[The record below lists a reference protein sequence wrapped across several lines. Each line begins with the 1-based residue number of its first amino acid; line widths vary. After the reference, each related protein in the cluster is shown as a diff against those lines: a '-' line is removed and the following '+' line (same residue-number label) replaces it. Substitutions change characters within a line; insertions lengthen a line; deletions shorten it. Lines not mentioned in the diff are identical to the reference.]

1 MAAPVTRAP
10 GADDDSDSAAVAEGA
25 VRAGAPI
32 ATTLDLGGR
41 RYDLT
46 HRALVMGI
54 LNRTPDSFYDKG
66 ATFEPDKLYARAEQL
81 VADGA
86 DILDIGG
93 VKAGPGPTVTEAEE
107 LDRVV
112 PVVAGLVAR
121 FGTPVSVD
129 TWSASVARASYAE
142 GAVMGNDIS
151 GLADPDYAA
160 AAAEHGAAVVVTHIR
175 LAPRVA
181 DPDPHYGDV
190 VHDVARFL
198 RDRATRA
205 RAAGIPAERIVLDAG
220 LDLGKTAEQSLTLLR
235 ASPTL
240 AGLGYPLLLSASNK
254 TFLGKVLDLELTE
267 RRAASIGAA
276 ALGIAWGCRIV
287 RVHDVKGTCR
297 ARDVLTAVGE
307 AE

>member
-1 MAAPVTRAP
+1 MAAPATGAAHTDAAP
-10 GADDDSDSAAVAEGA
+10 LPH
-25 VRAGAPI
+25 APL
-32 ATTLDLGGR
+32 LDLGGR

-54 LNRTPDSFYDKG
+54 LNRTPDSFYDQG
-66 ATFEPDKLYARAEQL
+66 VTFELDKLYGRAELL

-93 VKAGPGPTVTEAEE
+93 VKAGPGPEVTEPEE
-107 LDRVV
+107 LDRVA

-121 FGTPVSVD
+121 FDTPVSVD
-129 TWSASVARASYAE
+129 TWRASVARASFAE

-151 GLADPDYAA
+151 GLADPDYVP
-160 AAAEHGAAVVVTHIR
+160 AAAEHDAAVVITHIR
-175 LAPRVA
+175 LAPRVP
-181 DPDPHYGDV
+181 DPDPHYVDV
-190 VHDVARFL
+190 VADVARFL
-198 RDRATRA
+198 AERADGA
-205 RAAGIPAERIVLDAG
+205 RAAGLPAERIVLDAG

-235 ASPTL
+235 ASATL
-240 AGLGYPLLLSASNK
+240 AALGYPLLLSASNK

-267 RRAASIGAA
+267 RREASIGAA

-297 ARDVLTAVGE
+297 ARDVLAAISE

>member
-1 MAAPVTRAP
+1 MAAP
-10 GADDDSDSAAVAEGA
+10 AAVATA
-25 VRAGAPI
+25 
-32 ATTLDLGGR
+32 LDLGGR

-66 ATFEPDKLYARAEQL
+66 ATYDLDKLYTRADEL

-93 VKAGPGPTVTEAEE
+93 VKAGPGPEVTEPEE

-112 PVVAGLVAR
+112 PVVAGLTAR
-121 FGTPVSVD
+121 FDTPVSVD
-129 TWSASVARASYAE
+129 TWRASVARASYAE

-151 GLADPDYAA
+151 GLADPDYAP
-160 AAAEHGAAVVVTHIR
+160 AAAEHGAAVVITHIR
-175 LAPRVA
+175 IAPRVA
-181 DPDPHYGDV
+181 DPEPHYDDV

-198 RDRATRA
+198 SD
-205 RAAGIPAERIVLDAG
+205 RAAGARDAGIAADRIVLDAG

-235 ASPTL
+235 ASSTL
-240 AGLGYPLLLSASNK
+240 AALGYPLLLSASNK

-267 RRAASIGAA
+267 RREASIGAA

-297 ARDVLTAVGE
+297 ARDALAAINE
-307 AE
+307 AQ